1 MDTNNQAPLE
11 QTLLE
16 FEAFKAPAQRL
27 SWNSYFFKLCYL
39 VSERSPDA
47 QTKHGA
53 VIVDK
58 ENRIIST
65 GYNGF
70 PAGGPDSLLP
80 NLRPAKYPYMVHAEM
95 NALISSRCDVR
106 DFSIYVTGFP
116 CKSCLLHLVSAGIRK
131 IFCGRT
137 GYQEDMESSHT
148 RAVICLTYGVQTY
161 VHSVSDMDKV
171 ELCDPKSWFYR
182 S

>member
-1 MDTNNQAPLE
+1 MDTNNQASLE

-70 PAGGPDSLLP
+70 PAGGPD
-80 NLRPAKYPYMVHAEM
+80 
-95 NALISSRCDVR
+95 ALIASRCDVR
-106 DFSIYVTGFP
+106 DSSIYVTGFP